1 MNFYIHKIQL
11 WFTREDADHVTYEFE
26 PNKVNVITG
35 DSSTGKS
42 SNHCI
47 YNRLLLN
54 IL

>member
-26 PNKVNVITG
+26 PNKVNVIEL
-35 DSSTGKS
+35 STIVYWLRS
-42 SNHCI
+42 Q
-47 YNRLLLN
+47 